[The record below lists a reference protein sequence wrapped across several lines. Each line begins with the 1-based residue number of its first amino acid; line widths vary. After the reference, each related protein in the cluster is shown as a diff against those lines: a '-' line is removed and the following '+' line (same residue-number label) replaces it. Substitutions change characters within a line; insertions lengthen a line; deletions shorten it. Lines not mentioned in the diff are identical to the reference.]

1 VERSIKS
8 NNVNILTLGSK
19 IVSEELAKA
28 LLSLW
33 LSCEYNADGPS
44 EPKVQRIY
52 EIEKNS
58 LHK

>member
-33 LSCEYNADGPS
+33 LSCDYETGGPS